1 MWYDGKGAAGKKRA
15 CRGTGLW
22 GLITILGELAE
33 MIITDEVTVLFV
45 SMLPVAELRGAIP
58 LAMALGMPPG
68 KALLLGVLG
77 SIIPAFPILLYLTP
91 ISQYLRR
98 TILRPLINWALK
110 RGLRKSKGFT
120 HYQSLG
126 LFLFVAIP
134 LPSTGV
140 WTGSIIA
147 SLLGMSLRQALPPI
161 ALGTTVA
168 GIIMVALSY
177 HIRWLL

>member
-1 MWYDGKGAAGKKRA
+1 M
-15 CRGTGLW
+15 TV
-22 GLITILGELAE
+22 LGELAE
-33 MIITDEVTVLFV
+33 TIITDEMTVLLV

-77 SIIPAFPILLYLTP
+77 SIIPAFPILLYLEP

-98 TILRPLINWALK
+98 TVLRPLINWAIK
-110 RGLRKSKGFT
+110 RGLRKSRGFT
-120 HYQSLG
+120 RYQTLG
-126 LFLFVAIP
+126 LFIFVAIP

-140 WTGSIIA
+140 WTASIIA

-161 ALGTTVA
+161 VLGTTVA

-177 HIRWLL
+177 NIHWLF

>member
-1 MWYDGKGAAGKKRA
+1 MM
-15 CRGTGLW
+15 
-22 GLITILGELAE
+22 TILGELAE
-33 MIITDEVTVLFV
+33 TILTDEITVLLV
-45 SMLPVAELRGAIP
+45 SMLPVAELRGSIP

-77 SIIPAFPILLYLTP
+77 SIVPAFPILLYLEP
-91 ISQYLRR
+91 ISHYLRR

-110 RGLRKSKGFT
+110 RGLRKSEGIT
-120 HYQSLG
+120 RYQALG

-140 WTGSIIA
+140 WTASIIA

-168 GIIMVALSY
+168 AMIMVILSY
-177 HIRWLL
+177 NIPLLL